1 MPQKSRPGSP
11 LLIDIQNSREC
22 VFMESWWVGATAL
35 VEDGTKGPPS
45 CSRSG
50 GISGRGFRTI
60 MFVGPAALAAS
71 WREGGGVARR
81 SESVA
86 QGRTGLSA
94 GSQSSSQGGL
104 PRGALVFFGRG
115 QGGRLGVRGRN
126 TVGLPKVCSSC
137 EAGKVHLA
145 RRCWLMHNPSLKR
158 SANGRP
164 PVPGLLHAKHSH
176 RPGTVVLPLSSA

>member
-1 MPQKSRPGSP
+1 MPQNSRPESP
-11 LLIDIQNSREC
+11 LLFDIQNSREC
-22 VFMESWWVGATAL
+22 VFMESWWGRAAAL
-35 VEDGTKGPPS
+35 VEYGTKGPPS
-45 CSRSG
+45 RSRSG

-60 MFVGPAALAAS
+60 MFVGPAALAAC
-71 WREGGGVARR
+71 WWWGGGVARR
-81 SESVA
+81 SESIKQRRA
-86 QGRTGLSA
+86 GLRA
-94 GSQSSSQGGL
+94 GGQSSPLGRRPGG
-104 PRGALVFFGRG
+104 GLVFFGLG

-126 TVGLPKVCSSC
+126 TAGLPKVCSSC
-137 EAGKVHLA
+137 EVGKVHLA

>member
-11 LLIDIQNSREC
+11 LLIDIQNSRDC
-22 VFMESWWVGATAL
+22 VFMESWWGRATAL
-35 VEDGTKGPPS
+35 VEYGTKGPPS

-50 GISGRGFRTI
+50 GLSGRGFRTI
-60 MFVGPAALAAS
+60 MFVEPAALAAC
-71 WREGGGVARR
+71 WRWGCGVARR
-81 SESVA
+81 SESIA

-94 GSQSSSQGGL
+94 GNQSSSLGRL
-104 PRGALVFFGRG
+104 PRGASVSFGRG
-115 QGGRLGVRGRN
+115 QGGRLGVPGRN
-126 TVGLPKVCSSC
+126 TAGLPKVCSSC

-176 RPGTVVLPLSSA
+176 RPGPVVLPLSSA